1 MKPSQFRVLL
11 SCIALFTLT
20 SATVL
25 AQESGEAEQFEQFEQ
40 SSGPA
45 SGVAGLEQGEGRISL
60 GGMVGWA
67 TDIEEGFIA
76 ADGRYLFW
84 ATQSWPVSLNAAIN
98 YYFTPSGVSLWQLD
112 ANGLVHYLIEDSIFQ
127 PYGGA
132 GLAVLH
138 TRVDVNGTF
147 SDTDLGLNVIA
158 GTDFDFGAVVRPFA
172 QVRLTIEADTFIG
185 VMGGLSY
192 DF

>member
-11 SCIALFTLT
+11 SCIALLTLT
-20 SATVL
+20 SAEVL
-25 AQESGEAEQFEQFEQ
+25 AQAPGEAEDAERFEQA
-40 SSGPA
+40 SGPA
-45 SGVAGLEQGEGRISL
+45 SGVAGLEQGERRISL
-60 GGMVGWA
+60 GGMIGWA
-67 TDIEEGFIA
+67 TDIEEVFIA

-98 YYFTPSGVSLWQLD
+98 YYFTPEGVSLWQFD

-138 TRVDVNGTF
+138 TRVDVNGTL
-147 SDTDLGLNVIA
+147 SETDLGLNVIA
-158 GTDFDFGAVVRPFA
+158 GTDFDFGMAVRPFA
-172 QVRLTIEADTFIG
+172 QLRLTIESDTFVG